1 MLCQTLCHHRCK
13 SNFSNGFI
21 PLQLEKIFIKVSQF
35 AKGQDAPLTLSPVFQ
50 TSFDHQKGSAS
61 DSGERT
67 GHQNLLKDRLER
79 QPDSPRGGESP
90 SDEERQRN
98 GEKGGGEASTLND
111 WDRAGREQGERGRQR
126 CCRRRNKQKMIDV
139 SQMIWEKITRDEGG
153 SEIGQ
158 TCPKGHYMRLI
169 ANSACGELKSRTVD
183 SQMDTLLEYCS

>member
-90 SDEERQRN
+90 SDEER
-98 GEKGGGEASTLND
+98 
-111 WDRAGREQGERGRQR
+111 
-126 CCRRRNKQKMIDV
+126 
-139 SQMIWEKITRDEGG
+139 
-153 SEIGQ
+153 
-158 TCPKGHYMRLI
+158 
-169 ANSACGELKSRTVD
+169 
-183 SQMDTLLEYCS
+183 